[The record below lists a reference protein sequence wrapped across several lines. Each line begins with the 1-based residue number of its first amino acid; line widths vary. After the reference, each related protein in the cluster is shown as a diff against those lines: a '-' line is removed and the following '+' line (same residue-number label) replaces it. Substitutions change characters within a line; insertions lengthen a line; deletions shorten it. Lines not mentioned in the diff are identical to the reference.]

1 MDRSRALRVL
11 MLLWL
16 IPGLTYAG
24 DIVHEDDKAPK
35 LPGCSNHFILVKVQ
49 TWINNEEDSEF
60 VGVGARFGTTIQTK
74 EKYTSRTPLSL
85 SDPSDCCTA
94 PKEKVCYSV
103 IIEVVHTCFCKSFC
117 CLYVSFCAELYKM
130 VCERNETDLDI
141 NIPAVM
147 LPHDAGV
154 SLERNL
160 KSGASRPTNML
171 GGYVITVPQDIRATF
186 LHSTNYHM
194 IDIVGSN
201 VLEKL
206 SSKFPSLE
214 LSRILHWLS
223 LHFVLLLP
231 YFGLCTDV
239 YLLPGLAKMC
249 WYFWRFFSLMVH
261 LGRARYTGKNRN

>member
-1 MDRSRALRVL
+1 MDRSRALRAL

-74 EKYTSRTPLSL
+74 EKCASRTPLSL

-94 PKEKVCYSV
+94 PKEKIAGDILLVHRGRCKFTTKAKVAEAAGASALL
-103 IIEVVHTCFCKSFC
+103 IINNQ
-117 CLYVSFCAELYKM
+117 LYKM

-154 SLERNL
+154 SLERSL
-160 KSGASRPTNML
+160 KSGASLSVQLYSPDRPLVDTAE
-171 GGYVITVPQDIRATF
+171 VF
-186 LHSTNYHM
+186 LWLM
-194 IDIVGSN
+194 AVGTILCASYWSAWSAREASIEQ
-201 VLEKL
+201 EKL
-206 SSKFPSLE
+206 LKVC
-214 LSRILHWLS
+214 I
-223 LHFVLLLP
+223 
-231 YFGLCTDV
+231 
-239 YLLPGLAKMC
+239 
-249 WYFWRFFSLMVH
+249 FS
-261 LGRARYTGKNRN
+261 